1 LLTLMMKKKNL
12 SSILMAMAILVGLS
26 RVYLLQHFFIDI
38 YFGSLIGF
46 LIGIITYTL
55 MESSS
60 LSGKSSLKRGLL
72 VK

>member
-1 LLTLMMKKKNL
+1 MMKKKNL